1 MPCQTRPGGS
11 GGRDIGPSASWR
23 RGVPCQ
29 TRPEG
34 EEGHQVKRALR
45 ERRENGIGS
54 NASWR
59 RRGGNPPVQMRPG
72 RERRGQGHRAKRA
85 MGKRSGSGTVSNVP
99 WGRGGRQGTRSNRP
113 GEKGARH
120 RVKRVLGYIERGG
133 RSIGPNALWG
143 EGRAGHRVKRGG
155 SRATLKRVLEERRDQ
170 MRPGEHEQALREKK
184 RSHRD
189 EALKLGI
196 ARRIARDGSIDGLLG
211 CVSGLLVQ
219 LAELSYV
226 CAQRCC

>member
-1 MPCQTRPGGS
+1 M
-11 GGRDIGPSASWR
+11 
-23 RGVPCQ
+23 
-29 TRPEG
+29 
-34 EEGHQVKRALR
+34 KRA
-45 ERRENGIGS
+45 
-54 NASWR
+54 
-59 RRGGNPPVQMRPG
+59 
-72 RERRGQGHRAKRA
+72 
-85 MGKRSGSGTVSNVP
+85 
-99 WGRGGRQGTRSNRP
+99 
-113 GEKGARH
+113 
-120 RVKRVLGYIERGG
+120 
-133 RSIGPNALWG
+133 
-143 EGRAGHRVKRGG
+143 
-155 SRATLKRVLEERRDQ
+155 LEERRDQ